1 MSSAKVRCRN
11 WTPEETELFANV
23 LADKD
28 NRFTASLERL
38 ALKKQ
43 PTTKYLIILKNL

>member
-1 MSSAKVRCRN
+1 MSSAKERCCN

-28 NRFTASLERL
+28 NRFAASLEGL
-38 ALKKQ
+38 AL
-43 PTTKYLIILKNL
+43 